1 MTDLND
7 PKNAA
12 IYLRAAGH
20 FLSQVPDLTADQL
33 CRALVDED
41 DENRPRIMLWD
52 AIERLVQSEVGDDP
66 YAYTEELISIL
77 AEDMLDLS
85 NGK

>member
-1 MTDLND
+1 MDNLND

-33 CRALVDED
+33 CCALIDED
-41 DENRPRIMLWD
+41 DENRPRIALWD
-52 AIERLVQSEVGDDP
+52 AIERLAESCGDDP
-66 YAYTEELISIL
+66 YTYTEELISIL

>member
-33 CRALVDED
+33 CCALVDED

-52 AIERLVQSEVGDDP
+52 AIERLSQSCGDDP

>member
-12 IYLRAAGH
+12 LYLRAAGH

-33 CRALVDED
+33 CCALIDED
-41 DENRPRIMLWD
+41 DENREIIQLWD
-52 AIERLVQSEVGDDP
+52 AIEQFANKCGDDP

-77 AEDMLDLS
+77 AEDMLELS

>member
-12 IYLRAAGH
+12 LYLRAAGH
-20 FLSQVPDLTADQL
+20 FLSQGPDLTADQL
-33 CRALVDED
+33 CCALVDED

-52 AIERLVQSEVGDDP
+52 AIEKHAESCGDDP
-66 YAYTEELISIL
+66 YAYTEDLISIL
-77 AEDMLDLS
+77 AEDMLELS

>member
-7 PKNAA
+7 SKNAA

-20 FLSQVPDLTADQL
+20 FLSGVSDLTADQL
-33 CRALVDED
+33 CCALVDED

-52 AIERLVQSEVGDDP
+52 AIEIFAESRGDDP
-66 YAYTEELISIL
+66 YLYSEELISIL
-77 AEDMLDLS
+77 AEDMLELS

>member
-33 CRALVDED
+33 CCALVDED
-41 DENRPRIMLWD
+41 DENRPRIMLWV
-52 AIERLVQSEVGDDP
+52 AIERLAQSCGDDP

>member
-1 MTDLND
+1 MLDLNE

-20 FLSQVPDLTADQL
+20 FLSVIPDLTADQL
-33 CRALVDED
+33 CCALVDED
-41 DENRPRIMLWD
+41 DENRPRIELWD
-52 AIERLVQSEVGDDP
+52 AIERFSELCGDDP
-66 YAYTEELISIL
+66 YLYSEELISLL
-77 AEDMLDLS
+77 ADDMLELS

>member
-1 MTDLND
+1 MNDLND

-20 FLSQVPDLTADQL
+20 YLSQVPDLTADQL
-33 CRALVDED
+33 CSALINED
-41 DENRPRIMLWD
+41 DENRSQISLWD
-52 AIERLVQSEVGDDP
+52 AIEKHAERCGDDP
-66 YAYTEELISIL
+66 YAYTENLISIL
-77 AEDMLDLS
+77 AEDMLELS

>member
-33 CRALVDED
+33 CCALVDED

-52 AIERLVQSEVGDDP
+52 AIERFAESRGDDP

-77 AEDMLDLS
+77 AEDMLYLS